1 MGLKGRDD
9 FGEFWSLLS
18 VAGLACASPGL
29 GQNYGDLI
37 VGDH

>member
-18 VAGLACASPGL
+18 VVGLVCVLLGL
-29 GQNYGDLI
+29 G
-37 VGDH
+37 